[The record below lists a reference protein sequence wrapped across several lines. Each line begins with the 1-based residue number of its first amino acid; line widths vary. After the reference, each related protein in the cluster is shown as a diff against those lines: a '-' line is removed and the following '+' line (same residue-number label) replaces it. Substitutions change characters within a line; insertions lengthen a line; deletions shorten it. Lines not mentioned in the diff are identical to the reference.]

1 VTSLLVPLAAYNALQ
16 IGLSPLLVARFVRR
30 VFWRHK
36 DHTGWAQRL
45 GLRPLLEPDAAAAF
59 HAAAPRVWVFCRS
72 LGEYRAA
79 LPLLRRL
86 LAEQPRAALLI
97 YATTA
102 EVVPAIRE
110 TLPGERVFGAYLP
123 YDCLGPAWAHWRAAP
138 PDLVLFVESFWYP
151 NLLPLARVLG
161 ARTAVLNFTVK
172 PITFRH
178 TRHFTFCTWLRH
190 AVDLFCVQVPNDV
203 TVLQR
208 MGCDPARLVIAGN
221 AKFDVPPA
229 EFGPEQ
235 RGSLCGALG
244 IGSALLIAGST
255 HEGEEEVVLSAYRQV
270 WERMASAGSSPAQL
284 ILAPRYVRR
293 AAELEALA
301 RRHGFRTAVRS
312 GSGHEARSRVPAS
325 RRDAAPGAR
334 QPPRGRGERGGGE
347 GRRAGEV
354 GCHEARSEETGHAGE
369 PLGHL
374 PASCTVHRAPCCERS
389 EPWDVMILDTIGE
402 LSRLYYA
409 STAAFVG
416 GSLAP
421 VGGHNLVE
429 PIAAG
434 VPTLFGPH
442 VSAFRAVAED
452 AVAAGVAEYVV
463 DADSLAAA
471 WQRALTDEEY
481 RGAVA
486 ARARTLL
493 LQCQGATDRWLTHLA
508 TLLREE
514 GCNGI

>member
-1 VTSLLVPLAAYNALQ
+1 VPSRSPRERGGRAASLLFPLAVYNGLQ
-16 IGLSPLLVARFVRR
+16 ILLSPLLVARFLRR
-30 VFWRHK
+30 VFWRRK

-45 GLRPLLEPDAAAAF
+45 GLQPLLDPDAAAAF
-59 HAAAPRVWVFCRS
+59 RSASPRVWIFCRS

-86 LAEQPRAALLI
+86 LRERPGAALLI

-110 TLPGERVFGAYLP
+110 TLPGERVVGAYLP
-123 YDCLGPAWAHWRAAP
+123 YDCLGPAWAHLRAAP

-151 NLLPLARVLG
+151 NLLPLARALG
-161 ARTAVLNFTVK
+161 VPTAVLNFTVK

-178 TRHFTFCTWLRH
+178 TRRFTFRTWLRH
-190 AVDLFCVQVPNDV
+190 AVDLFCVQAPDDADV
-203 TVLQR
+203 LHR
-208 MGCDPARLVIAGN
+208 LGCDRARLVIAGN

-229 EFGPEQ
+229 VFGPEW
-235 RGSLCGALG
+235 RGSLGRALG

-255 HEGEEEVVLSAYRQV
+255 HEGEEEVVLSAFRRV
-270 WERMASAGSSPAQL
+270 WERMDDTVDPPAQL
-284 ILAPRYVRR
+284 ILAPRHVRR
-293 AAELEALA
+293 AADLEALA
-301 RRHGFRTAVRS
+301 WRYGFRTAVRS
-312 GSGHEARSRVPAS
+312 ALTPSLEPVGSCRG
-325 RRDAAPGAR
+325 RDAANSDRAR
-334 QPPRGRGERGGGE
+334 DRWGQS
-347 GRRAGEV
+347 
-354 GCHEARSEETGHAGE
+354 AR
-369 PLGHL
+369 
-374 PASCTVHRAPCCERS
+374 
-389 EPWDVMILDTIGE
+389 EPWDVMILDTTGE
-402 LSRLYYA
+402 LAGLYYA

-416 GSLAP
+416 GSLVP

-442 VSAFRAVAED
+442 VAAFRTVAED
-452 AVAAGVAEYVV
+452 AVTAGVAEYVA

-471 WQRALTDEEY
+471 WERALTDEKY

-493 LQCQGATDRWLTHLA
+493 LQCQGATDRWLA
-508 TLLREE
+508 SIMPLLPSCCGGKLSE
-514 GCNGI
+514 